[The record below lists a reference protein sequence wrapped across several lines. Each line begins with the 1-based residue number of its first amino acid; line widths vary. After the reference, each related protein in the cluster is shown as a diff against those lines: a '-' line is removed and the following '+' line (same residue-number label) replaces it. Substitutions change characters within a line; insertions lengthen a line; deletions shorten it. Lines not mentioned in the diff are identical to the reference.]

1 MLQVTIFCDK
11 FHGNFFVEKNHEP
24 CRKFFI
30 KGGGVPRVCEGSHY
44 TPFVLLYH
52 ADYVFVKELNFYFN
66 HFCGGVQSVSS
77 PNH

>member
-24 CRKFFI
+24 CCKFSI
-30 KGGGVPRVCEGSHY
+30 KGGGVPRVCEGSQE

-52 ADYVFVKELNFYFN
+52 VDYVLVE
-66 HFCGGVQSVSS
+66 GT
-77 PNH
+77 